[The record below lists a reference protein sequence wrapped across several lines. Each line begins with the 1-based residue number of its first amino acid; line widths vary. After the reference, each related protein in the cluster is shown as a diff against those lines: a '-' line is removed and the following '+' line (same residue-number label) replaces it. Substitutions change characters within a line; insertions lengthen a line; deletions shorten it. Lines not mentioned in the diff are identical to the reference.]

1 MHKRP
6 SPDFGL
12 THGMP
17 NGRKWASDD
26 DDGLPGEYRGRG
38 GDIGELVSKA
48 DKHGLYVTTLGGERY
63 MVATLAGKIILRS
76 GAFPEALAAIEGVR
90 Q

>member
-6 SPDFGL
+6 SSDFGL
-12 THGMP
+12 THGTP

-26 DDGLPGEYRGRG
+26 DDGLPSQYRGRG

-48 DKHGLYVTTLGGERY
+48 DKQGLYVSTLGGERY
-63 MVATLAGKIILRS
+63 MVATLAGKIVLRS
-76 GAFPEALAAIEGVR
+76 GTFTDALAAIKGAP
-90 Q
+90 